1 MIEINVEEIIEQP
14 KEDSQ
19 KINKSENKSLNPA
32 DEPNNREEP
41 TITEQHPYMTH
52 LMKMEN

>member
-19 KINKSENKSLNPA
+19 KIYKSENKSLNPA